1 MRLSTVAATMSL
13 VTSVWAGIVIQP
25 PPPGSACLSYPDTY
39 PKPEKPGRRS
49 LGITTLPRLWARDL
63 LSYLET
69 RIDQAAER
77 RESTACACVP
87 VGKKAAVGFY
97 TKAMC
102 PAQHGAYE
110 ECSVEWDGFRVSP
123 LRNTHDWCCG
133 IELILVNSVSL
144 CLCLGTR

>member
-1 MRLSTVAATMSL
+1 VKVAAIFILDILIPVYLPVAMRLSTVAATMSL
-13 VTSVWAGIVIQP
+13 AGSAWAGIVIQP

-39 PKPEKPGRRS
+39 PKPEKPARRS
-49 LGITTLPRLWARDL
+49 LGITTLPRLWVRDI
-63 LSYLET
+63 LSYWET
-69 RIDQAAER
+69 RTDQHEPAEGR
-77 RESTACACVP
+77 QSIACACVP

-123 LRNTHDWCCG
+123 FRNP
-133 IELILVNSVSL
+133 
-144 CLCLGTR
+144 

>member
-25 PPPGSACLSYPDTY
+25 PPAGSACLSFPDTY
-39 PKPEKPGRRS
+39 PKPEKPTRRS
-49 LGITTLPRLWARDL
+49 LGITTLPRLWARDI

-69 RIDQAAER
+69 RTDQNEAAEDR
-77 RESTACACVP
+77 RTIACACVP

-110 ECSVEWDGFRVSP
+110 ECSVEFDGYRVGSP
-123 LRNTHDWCCG
+123 FKAP
-133 IELILVNSVSL
+133 
-144 CLCLGTR
+144 